1 MRICPFQP
9 RPTMGAYAQLD
20 PLQQREAPAPK
31 RPRGAALFAALSVL
45 FLLTFL
51 VLIHLRLRGDVT
63 DGPEGSCGDTCR
75 IVLVESI
82 PEGMSLGTQPSTFE
96 AWLELLATATR
107 SVDIASF
114 YWTLTNADT
123 RTHEPSAA
131 QGERILAELLRLPR
145 RGVAVRVAVSAPSA
159 KAPLDDL
166 KALES
171 SGAAVRA
178 VDLPRLTGGVLH
190 TKFWLVDGVHLYV
203 GSANMDWRSLTQV
216 KELGAAVYNCSCLA
230 KDLGKIFE
238 AYWALGVPEASI
250 PAPWP
255 DNFSTSFNAETP
267 LELPLNGTAAAVYFS
282 SSPPA
287 LCAAGRTQDLAALLG
302 VVDGAEEFV
311 DVAVMSYLPGTEFS
325 RPERFWPAIDDGL
338 RRAVVERGVRLRL
351 LAGCWR
357 HSRPDMFPFLSSL
370 AALANNRTR
379 FRVDVRLFLVPASA
393 AQSRI
398 PFARVNHNKYMVTD
412 KAAYVG
418 TSNWSGDYFERTAGS
433 ALVVAQ
439 PAGGRGGGGGGGA
452 GTFREQLQ
460 DVFERDW
467 SSGYSVDI
475 SDTEG
480 WSSHCGRR

>member
-1 MRICPFQP
+1 
-9 RPTMGAYAQLD
+9 
-20 PLQQREAPAPK
+20 
-31 RPRGAALFAALSVL
+31 
-45 FLLTFL
+45 
-51 VLIHLRLRGDVT
+51 
-63 DGPEGSCGDTCR
+63 
-75 IVLVESI
+75 LVESI
-82 PEGMSLGTQPSTFE
+82 PEGMSLGTNPSTFE
-96 AWLELLATATR
+96 AWLGLLGAATR
-107 SVDIASF
+107 SLDIASF
-114 YWTLTNADT
+114 YWTLTNEDT
-123 RTHEPSAA
+123 STHEPSAV

-166 KALES
+166 RALER

-238 AYWALGVPEASI
+238 AYWALGVPDASI

-255 DNFSTSFNAETP
+255 DNYSTSFNAETP
-267 LELPLNGTAAAVYFS
+267 LELPLNDTAATVYFS

-287 LCAAGRTQDLAALLG
+287 LCAAGRTRDLEALLA
-302 VVDGAEEFV
+302 VVDAAEAFV
-311 DVAVMSYLPGTEFS
+311 DVAVMSYLASTEFS
-325 RPERFWPAIDDGL
+325 RPERFWPAIDDRL

-351 LAGCWR
+351 LAGCWP
-357 HSRPDMFPFLSSL
+357 HSRPAMFPFLKSL
-370 AALANNRTR
+370 AAVADNRTGY
-379 FRVDVRLFLVPASA
+379 RVEVRLFLVPASA

-398 PFARVNHNKYMVTD
+398 PFARVNHNKYMVTE

-439 PAGGRGGGGGGGA
+439 PAAGGGGGGGGGGA
-452 GTFREQLQ
+452 ATFRERLQ
-460 DVFERDW
+460 DAFERDW
-467 SSGYSVDI
+467 SSAYSVDI
-475 SDTEG
+475 ADAQSWG
-480 WSSHCGRR
+480 S

>member
-1 MRICPFQP
+1 TQKNPQSLRI
-9 RPTMGAYAQLD
+9 M
-20 PLQQREAPAPK
+20 
-31 RPRGAALFAALSVL
+31 
-45 FLLTFL
+45 
-51 VLIHLRLRGDVT
+51 
-63 DGPEGSCGDTCR
+63 
-75 IVLVESI
+75 LVESI
-82 PEGMSLGTQPSTFE
+82 PEGMELGPAVSAATSE
-96 AWLELLATATR
+96 AWLELLTTATR

-131 QGERILAELLRLPR
+131 QGERILEELLRLPG

-166 KALES
+166 QALER

-190 TKFWLVDGVHLYV
+190 TKFWLVDGVHLYL
-203 GSANMDWRSLTQV
+203 GSANMDWRALTQV
-216 KELGAAVYNCSCLA
+216 KELGAAIYNCSCLA
-230 KDLGKIFE
+230 KDLAKIFE
-238 AYWALGVPEASI
+238 AYWALGVPDASI
-250 PAPWP
+250 PVPWP
-255 DNFSTSFNAETP
+255 DNYSTTFNMDTP
-267 LELPLNGTAAAVYFS
+267 LEMTLNDTAAAVYFS
-282 SSPPA
+282 SSPPP
-287 LCAAGRTQDLAALLG
+287 LCAAGRTQDLDALLG
-302 VVDGAEEFV
+302 VIDGAEAFV

-325 RPERFWPAIDDGL
+325 RPERFWPAIDDRL

-357 HSRPDMFPFLSSL
+357 HSRAAMFPFLKSL
-370 AALANNRTR
+370 AAVADNRTGYG
-379 FRVDVRLFLVPASA
+379 VEVRLFLVPAST

-439 PAGGRGGGGGGGA
+439 PGDSA

-460 DVFERDW
+460 AVFERDW
-467 SSGYSVDI
+467 SSQYSVDI
-475 SDTEG
+475 GHAEG
-480 WSSHCGRR
+480 WAG